1 MSIKVYRVK
10 IEGYVIVEDFGGPQG
25 SNVTPADW
33 DFDQLTLEDI
43 TLLTIGRFAPVP
55 WFVMYP
61 LGLILSWLV
70 LGFLLEKMGKDTHK
84 H

>member
-1 MSIKVYRVK
+1 MKKYKNALLSTTMFSFLGVH
-10 IEGYVIVEDFGGPQG
+10 
-25 SNVTPADW
+25 
-33 DFDQLTLEDI
+33 TLEDI

>member
-1 MSIKVYRVK
+1 MKKYK
-10 IEGYVIVEDFGGPQG
+10 
-25 SNVTPADW
+25 NVLLSTTM
-33 DFDQLTLEDI
+33 FSFLGVHTLEDI

>member
-1 MSIKVYRVK
+1 MNKYKHALLSTTMFSFLGVH
-10 IEGYVIVEDFGGPQG
+10 
-25 SNVTPADW
+25 
-33 DFDQLTLEDI
+33 TLEDI

-61 LGLILSWLV
+61 VGLLLSWLV
-70 LGFLLEKMGKDTHK
+70 LGFLLEKMGKETHK

>member
-1 MSIKVYRVK
+1 MNKYKNALLSATMFSFLGVH
-10 IEGYVIVEDFGGPQG
+10 
-25 SNVTPADW
+25 
-33 DFDQLTLEDI
+33 TLEDI
-43 TLLTIGRFAPVP
+43 VLLSIGRFAPVP

-70 LGFLLEKMGKDTHK
+70 LGFLLEKMGKETHK